1 MEIRGVALLDKKTKN
16 LIKRLKPGQIAVID
30 HQDIDEVAARGL
42 IEKKVKAVI
51 NCAQSIS
58 GKYPNIGPLLLVQNG
73 ISLIDE
79 APRKL
84 FDVLNEGDF
93 LIIREGKIYRN
104 DEFLGEGTVLDV
116 EKIKAKMEATKE
128 NLGETML
135 AFIEN
140 TLHYAR
146 KETGLILGQYPPPP
160 INTDF
165 RGRHALIVVRGH
177 NYQEDLKAIRIY
189 INEVKPVLIGVDGGA
204 DALREAGYCPD
215 IIIGDMDSVSD
226 ETLKCGAEI
235 IVHAYPNGEAPG
247 LKRLHELGLNA
258 KIYPAPGTSE
268 DIAMLLAYEKGAE
281 LIVAVGT
288 HSNLFDF
295 LEKGRKGMG
304 STFLVRLLVG
314 AKLVDA
320 KGVNKL
326 YKSRLKARYL
336 LHLIVAALIPVVIIL
351 AVSPVTRNLF
361 RVLLIQLKLL
371 FGI

>member
-1 MEIRGVALLDKKTKN
+1 MEIAGVALLDKKTKN

-30 HQDIDEVAARGL
+30 HEDIDEIAARGL
-42 IEKKVKAVI
+42 IEKKVKAVV
-51 NCAQSIS
+51 NCASSIS

-73 ISLIDE
+73 IILVDE
-79 APRKL
+79 APREL
-84 FDVLNEGDF
+84 FTVLKEGENLTIKDGA
-93 LIIREGKIYRN
+93 LYRN
-104 DEFLGEGTVLDV
+104 GEFLGQGMVLTQ
-116 EKIKAKMEATKE
+116 EQILAKMEATKE
-128 NLGETML
+128 NLGEIML

-140 TLHYAR
+140 TLNYAQ
-146 KETGLILGQYPPPP
+146 KETGLVLGHYPPPP
-160 INTDF
+160 IKTDF
-165 RGRHALIVVRGH
+165 RGRQALIVVRGH
-177 NYQEDLKAIRIY
+177 NYQEDLKAIRLY
-189 INEVKPVLIGVDGGA
+189 INEVKPLLIGVDGGA

-235 IVHAYPNGEAPG
+235 IVHAYPDGEAPG
-247 LKRLHELGLNA
+247 LKRLYDLGLQA

-314 AKLVDA
+314 SKLVDA

-326 YKSRLKARYL
+326 YKSRLKAKYL
-336 LHLIVAALIPVVIIL
+336 VQLIFAALIPVLIIL

-361 RVLLIQLKLL
+361 KVFLIQLKLL
-371 FGI
+371 LGI